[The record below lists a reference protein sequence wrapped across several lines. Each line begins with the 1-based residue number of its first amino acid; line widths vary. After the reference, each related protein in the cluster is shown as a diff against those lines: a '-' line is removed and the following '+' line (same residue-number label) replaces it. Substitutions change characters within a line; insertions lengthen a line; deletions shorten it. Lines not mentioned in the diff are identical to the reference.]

1 MAKKG
6 ISKNSRAARRGAE
19 DRFESNESKQL
30 AKEPR
35 LEETDKI
42 SPMIR
47 SSLEKNQ
54 QLLKEKLQSKSDK
67 KKDLMNRLNG
77 IKTSAISKKSG
88 SSNLISKSIK
98 SKQRKFLS
106 VDGRLGHKIDASIR
120 RNRMVA
126 NVRKTGWEK
135 INEMAKNSLNDDLI
149 AKMDSVKK
157 DEIDIEDEIAKENQM
172 DLDNEEITESKIDS
186 IEIIEKP
193 NLFAMLSEE

>member
-1 MAKKG
+1 MAKRT
-6 ISKNSRAARRGAE
+6 ISKNSRAARRGE
-19 DRFESNESKQL
+19 VDRFESAESSEL

-35 LEETDKI
+35 LEKTDII

-54 QLLKEKLQSKSDK
+54 QLLKEKLQTKAEK
-67 KKDLMNRLNG
+67 KKDLLNRLNG
-77 IKTSAISKKSG
+77 IKSGAVSKRG
-88 SSNLISKSIK
+88 SSTLVSKTVK

-135 INEMAKNSLNDDLI
+135 INELAKSSLNDELI

-157 DEIDIEDEIAKENQM
+157 DNQDIEEEIARENNM
-172 DLDNEEITESKIDS
+172 DLDGEEADTVALV
-186 IEIIEKP
+186 EKP
-193 NLFAMLSEE
+193 NLYALLDQE

>member
-6 ISKNSRAARRGAE
+6 VSKNSRAARRGE
-19 DRFESNESKQL
+19 VDRFESAESHEL

-54 QLLKEKLQSKSDK
+54 QLLREKLQTRSEK
-67 KKDLMNRLNG
+67 KKDLMNRLSG
-77 IKTSAISKKSG
+77 LKSGAISKR
-88 SSNLISKSIK
+88 SSSTNLISKTIK

-135 INEMAKNSLNDDLI
+135 INEMAKDSLNDELI

-157 DEIDIEDEIAKENQM
+157 DDLDIEEEIAKENQM
-172 DLDNEEITESKIDS
+172 DLDADEVAEEEKID
-186 IEIIEKP
+186 ILEKP
-193 NLFAMLSEE
+193 NLFALLQEE

>member
-172 DLDNEEITESKIDS
+172 DLDNQEITESKIDS